1 MKGTKH
7 LKEDERQRVRTLHFD
22 AKLTNSEI
30 QKITGYTENQI
41 RTAISASSAKVAP
54 RSGRPLLLTP
64 EQQEELIEYVTASK
78 AGCRASFLQL
88 SLTLFNAEYGAYVI
102 RYTLRRLGFKR
113 YVARKKPPITE
124 ANRVKRLNWALQ
136 HKDWTP

>member
-22 AKLTNSEI
+22 TKLTNSKI

-41 RTAISASSAKVAP
+41 HTAISASSAKVAP

-64 EQQEELIEYVTASK
+64 EQQEELIKYMTANK

-88 SLTLFNAEYGAYVI
+88 SLTLFNTEYKAYVI
-102 RYTLRRLGFKR
+102 RYTLQRLGFQR
-113 YVARKKPPITE
+113 YIAQKKPPITKT
-124 ANRVKRLNWALQ
+124 NRIKRLN
-136 HKDWTP
+136 